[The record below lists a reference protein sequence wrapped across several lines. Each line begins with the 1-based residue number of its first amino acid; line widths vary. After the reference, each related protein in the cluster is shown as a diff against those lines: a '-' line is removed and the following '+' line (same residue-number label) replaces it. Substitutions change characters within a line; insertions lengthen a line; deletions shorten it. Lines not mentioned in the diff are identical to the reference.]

1 MLPRMPPD
9 PPHESLALPRPGD
22 LVAERYRVV
31 REIGRGAMGVVFEVV
46 HEKLDRRCA
55 LKLLRPQAHE
65 DEGAVRRFER
75 EAKILAKLSSP
86 NLVQVLDVDRTEAGL
101 PYLVMELLV
110 GETLEARLQRGPIAE
125 DDAIAWTLDL
135 CAGAEAAHGAGV
147 VHRDLKPSNV
157 VLTKSG
163 AKIVDFGV
171 AAFVSGSMEGSTASV
186 AGTPRT
192 MSPEQLLGERVGP
205 ASDVFAIAVVAY
217 RMLAGRYPF
226 EAESMAAQMLAI
238 MKGHVPLSEVCPV
251 STALSEVISSALDR
265 DPGTRIGSAKRLAE
279 RIEAAHTRAS
289 APAASPARPPSPSPG
304 VHESEELPRPR
315 APQTASPIESRRS
328 PIVGIAALLGLM
340 GILGVGAWALSS
352 HPKTELPSST
362 ATSTTP
368 PPMRASEVAPVAKAP
383 ESALPTTS
391 PSPTPALR
399 AAPSVA
405 ATSSLV
411 PTKPPPDGRGLA
423 TPKPSA
429 KPVPTASVSAPSGN
443 GFPAHL

>member
-9 PPHESLALPRPGD
+9 PSLETLALPRPGD
-22 LVAERYRVV
+22 RVAERYRVV

-55 LKLLRPQAHE
+55 LKLLRPQAQE

-86 NLVQVLDVDRTEAGL
+86 NLVQVLDVDCTEAGL
-101 PYLVMELLV
+101 PYLVMELLE

-171 AAFVSGSMEGSTASV
+171 AAFVSGSMDGSTASV

-205 ASDVFAIAVVAY
+205 ESDVFAIAVVAY

-226 EAESMAAQMLAI
+226 EAESMAGQMLAI

-251 STALSEVISSALDR
+251 STALSEVISSALER
-265 DPGTRIGSAKRLAE
+265 DPGARIGSAKRLAE
-279 RIEAAHTRAS
+279 RIEEARTRPF
-289 APAASPARPPSPSPG
+289 APASPARPPSPSP
-304 VHESEELPRPR
+304 VAHESEEAASAP
-315 APQTASPIESRRS
+315 APQIASPIESRRS

-340 GILGVGAWALSS
+340 GILGIGAWALSS
-352 HPKTELPSST
+352 HPKAELPAPT
-362 ATSTTP
+362 ETSTP
-368 PPMRASEVAPVAKAP
+368 PPSARASEVATAAEAP
-383 ESALPTTS
+383 ESALPKAS
-391 PSPTPALR
+391 PSPV
-399 AAPSVA
+399 APSVA

-423 TPKPSA
+423 TPKPST
-429 KPVPTASVSAPSGN
+429 KPVPTASVNAPSGN

>member
-1 MLPRMPPD
+1 MLARMPPD
-9 PPHESLALPRPGD
+9 PPLESLALPRPGD

-101 PYLVMELLV
+101 PYLVMELLE

-171 AAFVSGSMEGSTASV
+171 AAFVTGSMEGSTASV

-205 ASDVFAIAVVAY
+205 ESDVFAIAVVAY

-251 STALSEVISSALDR
+251 STALSEVISSALER
-265 DPGTRIGSAKRLAE
+265 DPGARIGSAKRLAE
-279 RIEAAHTRAS
+279 RIEEARTRAC
-289 APAASPARPPSPSPG
+289 APADSPARPPSPSP
-304 VHESEELPRPR
+304 VAHESEESPSAP
-315 APQTASPIESRRS
+315 APQIASPIESGRP

-340 GILGVGAWALSS
+340 GILGIGAWALSS
-352 HPKTELPSST
+352 PPKTELPAATATTPDPNAST
-362 ATSTTP
+362 A
-368 PPMRASEVAPVAKAP
+368 AKTP
-383 ESALPTTS
+383 ESVLPSSS
-391 PSPTPALR
+391 PSPTSSPQATTM
-399 AAPSVA
+399 AVA
-405 ATSSLV
+405 SSLV
-411 PTKPPPDGRGLA
+411 PTKPPPDARALA

>member
-9 PPHESLALPRPGD
+9 PPLESLALPRPGD

-101 PYLVMELLV
+101 PYLLMELLE
-110 GETLEARLQRGPIAE
+110 GETLEARLQGGPISE
-125 DDAIAWTLDL
+125 EDAIAWTLDL

-205 ASDVFAIAVVAY
+205 ESDVFAIGVVAY

-251 STALSEVISSALDR
+251 STALSLVISSALER
-265 DPGTRIGSAKRLAE
+265 DPSARIGSAKALAE
-279 RIEAAHTRAS
+279 RIEKARTREPS
-289 APAASPARPPSPSPG
+289 PEPSPATPPSPLPSAAETEESP
-304 VHESEELPRPR
+304 S
-315 APQTASPIESRRS
+315 APSAQVASPLESRRS

-340 GILGVGAWALSS
+340 GILGIAAWALSS
-352 HPKTELPSST
+352 HPNTMLPAST

-368 PPMRASEVAPVAKAP
+368 PFAHASEMATAAKAP

-391 PSPTPALR
+391 PSPE
-399 AAPSVA
+399 APSVA
-405 ATSSLV
+405 AASSLV